1 LSIRGKTEEDIL
13 RSLERALLITKNTC
27 VTKDLAFVL
36 DGWALEI
43 ILKHSKESFTRLAML
58 SRTAICCRMTPLQKA
73 QLVAILKSVGYL
85 TLAIGDGGNDVR
97 MIQEANIG
105 VGISGREG
113 LQAARAADYSIG
125 KFKFLKRLILIHG
138 RYSYNRTAFISQYS
152 FYKSLL
158 ICFIQ
163 IL

>member
-1 LSIRGKTEEDIL
+1 MSNLFMQ
-13 RSLERALLITKNTC
+13 
-27 VTKDLAFVL
+27 DLAFVL

-43 ILKHSKESFTRLAML
+43 ILKRSLESFTKLAMM

-73 QLVAILKSVGYL
+73 QLVGILKSSGSL

-97 MIQEANIG
+97 MIQEANVG

-125 KFKFLKRLILIHG
+125 KFKFLRRLILVHG